1 MHHIHKVEGFYEIE
15 VGYCEFTVQQQLSL
29 VMKIFGVLKKV
40 AIEFCSATSLHGMQY
55 TVEPR
60 RALIERPFDDEE
72 EKSEL
77 EQSLPTFI
85 NHLYFNSVKT
95 RKRLSG
101 SDIHVVMKW
110 TDYLQKH
117 DWSMSRFLLFLSHN
131 CSEMIVGCKV
141 GRKEVDCS
149 DISRTSRTGVGFC
162 CSVDYNI
169 QTKDTLLLKHIPQNT
184 QDTNKL
190 ASEKYKLLLDDFS
203 LILNLSSQDSIYH
216 IFYADS
222 ATIFLHTP
230 MEYPCLH
237 TVRGYL
243 SGGAE
248 TYFSFKST
256 AMLDSPGLGDVDP
269 LIRQCY
275 MEDEIQLKY
284 FDHYS
289 LTNCIMEYYMEFLI
303 TKCNCVMPNVPYEGI
318 YKECTIFNY
327 LCVDLHMCKF
337 QSSCHHFFPQHIP

>member
-60 RALIERPFDDEE
+60 RALIERLFWKLAVVAALVGSLLSFLAIYNTKYSQVITSLVTTSYTNFQYEQLTLTICNNKKASKSSVDRFFKMMPFDDEE

-169 QTKDTLLLKHIPQNT
+169 QTKDTLLLKFFYILQWNI
-184 QDTNKL
+184 L
-190 ASEKYKLLLDDFS
+190 AFTL
-203 LILNLSSQDSIYH
+203 
-216 IFYADS
+216 
-222 ATIFLHTP
+222 
-230 MEYPCLH
+230 
-237 TVRGYL
+237 
-243 SGGAE
+243 
-248 TYFSFKST
+248 
-256 AMLDSPGLGDVDP
+256 
-269 LIRQCY
+269 
-275 MEDEIQLKY
+275 
-284 FDHYS
+284 
-289 LTNCIMEYYMEFLI
+289 
-303 TKCNCVMPNVPYEGI
+303 
-318 YKECTIFNY
+318 
-327 LCVDLHMCKF
+327 
-337 QSSCHHFFPQHIP
+337 